1 MGTER
6 VHGVSRT
13 VLPGGLRV
21 VTEFLPAVRSV
32 ALGIWVGVGSRDE
45 DEAHAGATHYLE
57 HLLFKGTRR
66 RTALEISSEMDAVGG
81 EMNAFTAKEYTCY
94 YARVLD
100 ADLPL
105 AVDILSDMVTS
116 SLITPKDVDAERN
129 VVLEEIAMNED
140 DPTDTVHEAFT
151 AKLFGDTPLGRPI
164 LGTTDSINAITRD
177 QIFEHYQARY
187 TSEHLVV
194 AAAGNLDH
202 DTVVELVRQAFG
214 PALDRAAEPA
224 APRLT
229 GDSNGRA
236 AGVGTTLISRGIEQ
250 ANLVLGC
257 EALARTDERRF
268 ALGVLNAAFGGGMSS
283 RLFQEVREKRGLAY
297 SVYSFSGQHA
307 DTGMWGIY
315 VGCLPSKADEVL
327 AICTEEITRVVEGGL
342 TDAELTRGKGQV
354 RGSIVL
360 SLEDPSSRMSR
371 LGKSELVYP
380 RLEPVDEVLAAIDAV
395 SHDDIRAIAAEIL
408 TRPKT
413 LAVVGPFDDA
423 SAFRRLGF
431 IAASCA
437 VTPPKRGVTAHD
449 KQRRRRRVM
458 IKVGVLGARGRMGRE
473 VVRAVND
480 APDLEVA
487 AEVDQGDALDALTG
501 CDVVVDFTHPGVVM
515 ENLRWCVEHD
525 LDVVVG
531 TSGFAEE
538 RLDEVRG
545 WLADHPDV
553 RVLVVPNFSIG
564 AILMMRFADAGR
576 AVLRLRR
583 GDRTAPRRQGRR
595 PVGHGAA
602 HRVADRGGPGR
613 GRPRRAAGRHRVGA
627 AGRAR
632 RHRRRR
638 ARPLGAA
645 GGPGG
650 APGGAV
656 RRDRGDADDQAR
668 LAGPGLVHAGG
679 AARRPRDRLPPGR
692 PHRGPGGPA
701 RTGQC

>member
-1 MGTER
+1 MATEPS
-6 VHGVSRT
+6 HGVSRT

-45 DEAHAGATHYLE
+45 DHAHAGATHYLE

-66 RTALEISSEMDAVGG
+66 RTALEISAEMDAAGG

-140 DPTDTVHEAFT
+140 DPSDTVHEAFT
-151 AKLFGDTPLGRPI
+151 SKLFGDTPLGRPI

-177 QIFEHYQARY
+177 QIVEHYQARY
-187 TSEHLVV
+187 TPEHLVV

-224 APRLT
+224 LPRLT
-229 GDSNGRA
+229 GDHQDGPTV
-236 AGVGTTLISRGIEQ
+236 GVGTTLISRGIEQ

-327 AICTEEITRVVEGGL
+327 AICRDEIARVVDSGL
-342 TDAELTRGKGQV
+342 TDAELARGKGQV

-380 RLEPVDEVLAAIDAV
+380 RLEPVDEVLSAIDGV
-395 SHDDIRAIAAEIL
+395 GHDDIRAIAADIL
-408 TRPKT
+408 TRPKA

-423 SAFRRLGF
+423 SAF
-431 IAASCA
+431 
-437 VTPPKRGVTAHD
+437 
-449 KQRRRRRVM
+449 
-458 IKVGVLGARGRMGRE
+458 
-473 VVRAVND
+473 
-480 APDLEVA
+480 
-487 AEVDQGDALDALTG
+487 
-501 CDVVVDFTHPGVVM
+501 
-515 ENLRWCVEHD
+515 
-525 LDVVVG
+525 
-531 TSGFAEE
+531 
-538 RLDEVRG
+538 
-545 WLADHPDV
+545 
-553 RVLVVPNFSIG
+553 
-564 AILMMRFADAGR
+564 
-576 AVLRLRR
+576 
-583 GDRTAPRRQGRR
+583 
-595 PVGHGAA
+595 
-602 HRVADRGGPGR
+602 
-613 GRPRRAAGRHRVGA
+613 
-627 AGRAR
+627 
-632 RHRRRR
+632 
-638 ARPLGAA
+638 
-645 GGPGG
+645 
-650 APGGAV
+650 
-656 RRDRGDADDQAR
+656 QA
-668 LAGPGLVHAGG
+668 
-679 AARRPRDRLPPGR
+679 
-692 PHRGPGGPA
+692 
-701 RTGQC
+701 